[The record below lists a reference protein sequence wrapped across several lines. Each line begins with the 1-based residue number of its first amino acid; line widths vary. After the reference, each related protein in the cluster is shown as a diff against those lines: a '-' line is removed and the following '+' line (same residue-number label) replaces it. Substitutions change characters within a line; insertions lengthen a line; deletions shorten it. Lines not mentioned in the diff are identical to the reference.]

1 MIEIYARDNP
11 PCSYCIAA
19 VNLCEAKGLEYKK
32 LVLDK
37 DYSLEDFSREFN
49 NPLSFPQIK
58 MNNRSI
64 GGFDELRT
72 AVQVRQSIMGLSL

>member
-1 MIEIYARDNP
+1 MIEIYARETP
-11 PCSYCIAA
+11 SCSFCIAA
-19 VNLCEAKGLEYKK
+19 VNLCESKGLEYKK

-72 AVQVRQSIMGLSL
+72 AVQVRQSIMDLSL

>member
-37 DYSLEDFSREFN
+37 DYSFEDFSKEFN

-64 GGFDELRT
+64 GGFEQLKT
-72 AVQVRQSIMGLSL
+72 AVQVRQSIMDLSL